1 MDAETAYRIIKGAI
15 KAEKVVNMI
24 AKENK
29 LAFYVD
35 TKANKNQIREAVEV
49 LYGVKVEKVNTLID
63 KKGKKAYVRLAPEF
77 KASDIASE
85 LGVM

>member
-1 MDAETAYRIIKGAI
+1 MDAETAYKIIKGVV
-15 KAEKVVNMI
+15 KTEKIVNMI

-35 TKANKNQIREAVEV
+35 INANKHQIKEAVEA
-49 LYGVKVEKVNTLID
+49 LYKVKVEKVNTLID
-63 KKGKKAYVRLAPEF
+63 KKGKKAYVKLAPQF
-77 KASDIASE
+77 KASDLASE

>member
-35 TKANKNQIREAVEV
+35 INANKHQIKEAVEA
-49 LYGVKVEKVNTLID
+49 LYKVKVEKVNTLID
-63 KKGKKAYVRLAPEF
+63 KKGKKAYVKLAPQF
-77 KASDIASE
+77 KASDLASE